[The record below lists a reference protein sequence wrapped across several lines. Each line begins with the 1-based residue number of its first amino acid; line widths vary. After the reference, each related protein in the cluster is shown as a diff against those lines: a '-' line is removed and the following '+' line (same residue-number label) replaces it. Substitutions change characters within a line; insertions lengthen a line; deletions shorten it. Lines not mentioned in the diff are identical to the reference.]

1 MKNKSLAA
9 LLVLLLLFG
18 IAVGAQAESA
28 EGTVFTSGDWSYR
41 VRSDGNLEI
50 IRWYGKGSE
59 LVIPA
64 AIEGKK
70 VVAIGNDA
78 FSEEFYLASVTIPDG
93 VTGIGDFA
101 FQDCWSLSCIT
112 IPDSVV
118 SIGINP
124 FLFDVL
130 QINIS
135 PSHPVLALIDNAL
148 INKPEKRL
156 IAYLKSSKSKTYNI
170 PQGILSIGE
179 QAFCGCNLASIT
191 IPDSITSIGPD
202 AFLGCASLTSITI
215 PDSVTS
221 IGDSAFSF
229 CNSLTSV
236 IIPDSVTSIGDSAF
250 SSCISLSGVIIPAS
264 VTSIGD
270 SAFSSCISLSG
281 VIIPASVTHIGTDVF
296 NDCPNSLR
304 ITVAHDSYAK
314 EYAEENHLS
323 YTYADALD

>member
-1 MKNKSLAA
+1 MKRKSLAV
-9 LLVLLLLFG
+9 LVVLLLLFG
-18 IAVGAQAESA
+18 MAVGVQAASA
-28 EGTVFTSGDWSYR
+28 ENAVFTSGDWSYR

-64 AIEGKK
+64 AIDGKK
-70 VVAIGNDA
+70 VAAIGNDA

-93 VTGIGDFA
+93 VTDIGDFA
-101 FQDCWSLSCIT
+101 FQDCWSLNCIT

-135 PSHPVLALIDNAL
+135 PSHPVLTLIDNAL

-264 VTSIGD
+264 VT
-270 SAFSSCISLSG
+270 
-281 VIIPASVTHIGTDVF
+281 HIGTDVF

-304 ITVAHDSYAK
+304 ITVVHDSYAK

-323 YTYADALD
+323 YAYADALD

>member
-18 IAVGAQAESA
+18 IAVGAQTESA

-50 IRWYGKGSE
+50 TEWTGKE
-59 LVIPA
+59 NDLVIPA
-64 AIEGKK
+64 TIDGKK

-101 FQDCWSLSCIT
+101 FQDCWSLSCVT

-221 IGDSAFSF
+221 IGDYAFGG
-229 CNSLTSV
+229 CGSLTSV
-236 IIPDSVTSIGDSAF
+236 IIPDSVTSIGNGTFYGCTSLTSAI
-250 SSCISLSGVIIPAS
+250 ISNS
-264 VTSIGD
+264 VTN
-270 SAFSSCISLSG
+270 
-281 VIIPASVTHIGTDVF
+281 IGTDAF
-296 NDCPNSLR
+296 LGCSDTFQL
-304 ITVAHDSYAK
+304 TVARDSYAK